1 MAGEEALNIDVRNLQ
16 LRRAWIQNGELDD
29 LQYDPHLQEERLRKK
44 AGQPGSIAITF
55 EDEVGNERT
64 GKRWVDIIAKLREPD
79 FPVPPEIT
87 YLNRIGERIVTGT
100 IEVDQ
105 IPGVRKQVAS
115 LKAATE
121 IYLHLYNSLPAVSC
135 DSESLGPARFLGLN
149 GKGVV
154 VGVVDFG
161 CDVRHGNFR
170 DSKGKTRLHCLW
182 DQTQDSPEEQQPKEY
197 GYGREFTAEMINKA
211 LKVSDD
217 KVYETLGYTPTIAA
231 HGTHVMDVAA
241 GNGSEMNLFG
251 GKVGVNSDQKSHPGV
266 APEAQLVFVHL
277 RTFNEGLLG
286 NSSYLLDAVDYIFK
300 KAEKLGMPAVVNL
313 SLSTTGG
320 PHDGSTLVEEG
331 FAALVN
337 ARPGRA
343 IVISAG
349 NSYLQEGHISGTVR
363 EGESRA
369 ILWRTDP
376 RYTDPRSTK
385 NEMEVWYRGDR
396 DLQVT
401 LTAPNGKVLG
411 TVDPGETYEIY
422 SGDVRVG
429 RISNRVQ
436 DPNNGDNQIDI
447 RLPHLANA
455 PWPWKIE
462 LSSMKGDVDFH
473 AWIEQDDHG
482 LSRFE
487 GPIDPQYTIGAI
499 SCSDATLT
507 VGAFDT
513 SEMACLALPFEASS
527 AGPTRQGKQKPDL
540 SAPGVGIVAARAHK
554 GTTVM
559 SGTSMAAAHVTGLVA
574 LLFDLALR
582 SGRGPLKYADLRAFL
597 LDTARKDPDSK
608 GWDARRGQGKIDGVR
623 SMESLLTPAPGPIE
637 IEPEMVSD
645 FLASLASLT
654 GQPVPESLDEDE
666 NGQGDS
672 GKTDALIKFA
682 QEKIKNGKGF
692 NILLN

>member
-1 MAGEEALNIDVRNLQ
+1 
-16 LRRAWIQNGELDD
+16 
-29 LQYDPHLQEERLRKK
+29 
-44 AGQPGSIAITF
+44 
-55 EDEVGNERT
+55 
-64 GKRWVDIIAKLREPD
+64 
-79 FPVPPEIT
+79 
-87 YLNRIGERIVTGT
+87 
-100 IEVDQ
+100 
-105 IPGVRKQVAS
+105 
-115 LKAATE
+115 
-121 IYLHLYNSLPAVSC
+121 
-135 DSESLGPARFLGLN
+135 
-149 GKGVV
+149 
-154 VGVVDFG
+154 
-161 CDVRHGNFR
+161 
-170 DSKGKTRLHCLW
+170 
-182 DQTQDSPEEQQPKEY
+182 
-197 GYGREFTAEMINKA
+197 
-211 LKVSDD
+211 
-217 KVYETLGYTPTIAA
+217 
-231 HGTHVMDVAA
+231 
-241 GNGSEMNLFG
+241 
-251 GKVGVNSDQKSHPGV
+251 
-266 APEAQLVFVHL
+266 
-277 RTFNEGLLG
+277 
-286 NSSYLLDAVDYIFK
+286 
-300 KAEKLGMPAVVNL
+300 
-313 SLSTTGG
+313 
-320 PHDGSTLVEEG
+320 
-331 FAALVN
+331 
-337 ARPGRA
+337 
-343 IVISAG
+343 
-349 NSYLQEGHISGTVR
+349 
-363 EGESRA
+363 
-369 ILWRTDP
+369 
-376 RYTDPRSTK
+376 
-385 NEMEVWYRGDR
+385 
-396 DLQVT
+396 
-401 LTAPNGKVLG
+401 
-411 TVDPGETYEIY
+411 
-422 SGDVRVG
+422 
-429 RISNRVQ
+429 
-436 DPNNGDNQIDI
+436 
-447 RLPHLANA
+447 
-455 PWPWKIE
+455 
-462 LSSMKGDVDFH
+462 MKGDVDFH